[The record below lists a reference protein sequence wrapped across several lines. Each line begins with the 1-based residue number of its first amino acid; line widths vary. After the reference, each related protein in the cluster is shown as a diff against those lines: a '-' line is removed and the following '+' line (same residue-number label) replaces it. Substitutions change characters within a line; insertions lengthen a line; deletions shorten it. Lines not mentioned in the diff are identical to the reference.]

1 MLITYVI
8 PLQFLLVQNATNT
21 NTIIQPAELF
31 LKVEKLISE
40 LQIPELIDHIKTFH
54 QLKCK
59 SAKNL
64 VAAYIL
70 DFSIKYCTNAA
81 EIQFSNGSLLVF
93 QFSFDETDVQIQFED
108 NQVHFLL
115 KNKLTFQPG
124 EVKTLS
130 VNFVTNTQV
139 VPEVSR

>member
-1 MLITYVI
+1 MTRKKKAEEYKI
-8 PLQFLLVQNATNT
+8 PLDNVVSLNVNVNYLRHTPAVCACMECHENSHLLVS

-40 LQIPELIDHIKTFH
+40 LRIPELIDHIKNVH

-59 SAKNL
+59 RAKNL

-81 EIQFSNGSLLVF
+81 EIQLSNGSLLVF
-93 QFSFDETDVQIQFED
+93 QFSFDKIQFED
-108 NQVHFLL
+108 NQVHFL
-115 KNKLTFQPG
+115 F
-124 EVKTLS
+124 
-130 VNFVTNTQV
+130 
-139 VPEVSR
+139 